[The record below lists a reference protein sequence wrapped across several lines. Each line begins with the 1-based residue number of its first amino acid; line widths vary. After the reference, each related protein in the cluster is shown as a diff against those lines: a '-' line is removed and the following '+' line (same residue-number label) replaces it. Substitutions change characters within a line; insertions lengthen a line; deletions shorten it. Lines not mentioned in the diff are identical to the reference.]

1 MYKLINKDNIN
12 LFEPI
17 KTIFSNRNIA
27 SEDIEWFIKPTPFEY
42 SPLLLGNIEG
52 GVSSLLSHIEKNSHI
67 HVQIDKDL

>member
-1 MYKLINKDNIN
+1 MYKLINKENVN
-12 LFEPI
+12 VFEPI

-27 SEDIEWFIKPTPFEY
+27 PEDIEWYIKPTQFEH

-52 GVSSLLSHIEKNSHI
+52 GVSSLLAHIEKDSHI